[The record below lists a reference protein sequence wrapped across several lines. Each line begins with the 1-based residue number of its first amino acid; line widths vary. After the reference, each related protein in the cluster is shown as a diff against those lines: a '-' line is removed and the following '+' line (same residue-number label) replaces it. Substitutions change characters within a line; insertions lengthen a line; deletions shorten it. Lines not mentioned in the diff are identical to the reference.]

1 MNNARLD
8 SVEVNG
14 VKFTVKPSKIDIMIY
29 RAAIRRLLALVP
41 EHQRPGAD
49 AIIDVTAWVREE

>member
-1 MNNARLD
+1 
-8 SVEVNG
+8 VNG

-41 EHQRPGAD
+41 EQERPAAHD
-49 AIIDVTAWVREE
+49 IIDVTAWVREE